1 MIDHL
6 SNGPLFSS
14 AQSRP
19 VPLGQPGSPG
29 AHYGSITPST
39 AKNTPITFHYSWHCQ
54 PPDSQLGI
62 KNPQFLFPWPIT
74 IQLHLSQKHPDSPSG
89 EAEITK
95 STFWILWV
103 NSAEQAF
110 IVISFHP
117 LTLAPS
123 WLYFQCFT
131 SWRTM
136 PHKIKLLFLSQK
148 TVSSQLQPCAIV
160 TDGFQFEENL
170 FIAYWN
176 MRRWSLE
183 KCTLH
188 LAPRKVFPRS
198 TSVSR

>member
-6 SNGPLFSS
+6 SNGPLFCS

-95 STFWILWV
+95 STFFELTLTC
-103 NSAEQAF
+103 SYPEQAY

-131 SWRTM
+131 SWRTCL
-136 PHKIKLLFLSQK
+136 IKSNCYFS
-148 TVSSQLQPCAIV
+148 
-160 TDGFQFEENL
+160 
-170 FIAYWN
+170 
-176 MRRWSLE
+176 
-183 KCTLH
+183 
-188 LAPRKVFPRS
+188 PRKLCRHNCNPAQL
-198 TSVSR
+198 